1 MTEESTTKKKTTK
14 DQDTASVEPAKVIR
28 QGAIAASI
36 WKRQSP
42 SGFAY
47 YDFTISRSWKTQTG
61 KTGYSRSFFGAN
73 QEALLHVVTET
84 TKWIAENT
92 QEQPELASEPAAMAA

>member
-1 MTEESTTKKKTTK
+1 MTDETTTKKKTK
-14 DQDTASVEPAKVIR
+14 DQDAAGTEPVKVIR

-61 KTGYSRSFFGAN
+61 KTGYSKNYFGTN
-73 QEALLHVVTET
+73 KEALLAVVTET
-84 TKWIAENT
+84 SEWISANSQELPANPMAE
-92 QEQPELASEPAAMAA
+92 AA